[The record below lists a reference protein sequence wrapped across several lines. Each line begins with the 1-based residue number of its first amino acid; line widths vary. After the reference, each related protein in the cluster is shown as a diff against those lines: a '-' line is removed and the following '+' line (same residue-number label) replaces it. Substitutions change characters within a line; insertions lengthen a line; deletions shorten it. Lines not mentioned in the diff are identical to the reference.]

1 MKPIKARAG
10 TPLPRW
16 TQVLAPGCCSPGPKN
31 RKSRTK
37 LLHNSKS
44 YPDSVFCGSS
54 IGLEAHDR
62 AIPKQILKEPPD
74 PILQSLVQLRIQNEW
89 HNLSMIFTSSRG
101 GLPTRQS
108 TTKSWSCKDTSF
120 YSLWPGNSYPSH
132 IFPVIPVPRSH
143 SLLGL
148 FFNGQEVHRF
158 SRDVWPTE
166 LKDGMCSVFYVHS
179 APPVHSV
186 PSDRPTHAILW
197 LCKSGTYC
205 RIDFDSKSITLFFFL
220 SVVWEPF

>member
-1 MKPIKARAG
+1 MEQIKARAG
-10 TPLPRW
+10 PPLPRW
-16 TQVLAPGCCSPGPKN
+16 TQVLAPGGCSPGPKN
-31 RKSRTK
+31 RNSRTK
-37 LLHNSKS
+37 LPHNSKS

-89 HNLSMIFTSSRG
+89 HNLSMIFTSSQG

-148 FFNGQEVHRF
+148 FFNGQDVHRF

-166 LKDGMCSVFYVHS
+166 LKTECAQCSTYTVLRLYTVSPVTDLPTQSCGYVRVEHI
-179 APPVHSV
+179 AE
-186 PSDRPTHAILW
+186 L
-197 LCKSGTYC
+197 
-205 RIDFDSKSITLFFFL
+205 TLTQSQLPFSFFL

>member
-37 LLHNSKS
+37 LPHNSKS

-62 AIPKQILKEPPD
+62 AMPKQILKEPPD

-89 HNLSMIFTSSRG
+89 LNLSMIFTTSQG
-101 GLPTRQS
+101 GLPTQQS
-108 TTKSWSCKDTSF
+108 ITKFWSCKRHIILFTLTRQILPCPYIPCHSRPLGSSPPGALLQRSGRASF
-120 YSLWPGNSYPSH
+120 L
-132 IFPVIPVPRSH
+132 
-143 SLLGL
+143 
-148 FFNGQEVHRF
+148 
-158 SRDVWPTE
+158 
-166 LKDGMCSVFYVHS
+166 
-179 APPVHSV
+179 
-186 PSDRPTHAILW
+186 
-197 LCKSGTYC
+197 
-205 RIDFDSKSITLFFFL
+205 
-220 SVVWEPF
+220 